1 MGKLFAAE
9 LTAKLDRFSA
19 ALLMLSSVLGEGR
32 GIREGLAAQVA
43 GVGPFPGVFARVD
56 VAILPG
62 EEGLATMVA
71 GVAPLP
77 AVGQLVQLERLV
89 SGKGGR
95 AGLT

>member
-1 MGKLFAAE
+1 M
-9 LTAKLDRFSA
+9 R
-19 ALLMLSSVLGEGR
+19 
-32 GIREGLAAQVA
+32 
-43 GVGPFPGVFARVD
+43 PFPGVFARVD

-62 EEGLATMVA
+62 EKGLATVVA
-71 GVAPLP
+71 DMAPLP